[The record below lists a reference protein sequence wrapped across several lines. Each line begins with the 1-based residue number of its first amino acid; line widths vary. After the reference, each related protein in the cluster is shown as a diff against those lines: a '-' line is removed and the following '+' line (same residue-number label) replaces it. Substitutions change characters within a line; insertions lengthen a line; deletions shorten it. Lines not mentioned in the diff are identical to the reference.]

1 MNEDEESSPLQLADD
16 STISLDA
23 RAIGVGAAAC
33 FGLIKERSSWGG
45 SLSRTWRPDSQVY
58 RCFHDAA
65 DGAEGL
71 RTQGTSWHIREF
83 PALVF
88 AFPSAFAYVLEP
100 WSEEPLR
107 RMTSSRPKGKTAAE
121 VQSWVK
127 QCLGEDG
134 LVLATDRRH
143 HPSALISPIR
153 EHSGLPAG
161 ELYRLRWPD
170 WRSRVIEADL
180 SAIWALS
187 TALAQECFAAEA
199 D

>member
-16 STISLDA
+16 ATIPPDA
-23 RAIGVGAAAC
+23 RPVGVGAAVC

-45 SLSRTWRPDSQVY
+45 SLSRTWRPESQVY
-58 RCFHDAA
+58 RCFRDAA

-83 PALVF
+83 PALAF

-107 RMTSSRPKGKTAAE
+107 RMTSSRPKGKSAAE
-121 VQSWVK
+121 VKSWVR

-134 LVLATDRRH
+134 VVLATDRQH

-161 ELYRLRWPD
+161 DLYRLRRPD
-170 WRSRVIEADL
+170 WRSRAIEADL